1 MVRANPGSGAFS
13 FKAIIRSY
21 TGGITGVMGN
31 MRAVTRNGWKGYAAG
46 AAGAVASIFAGTLL
60 ARVTMPLA
68 MKAMPQLAASEMGAR
83 VLSFANYYTGGW
95 AVAHFTPGLKPQ
107 TRDALLFGTVL
118 ASVVEVIR
126 PGTIQALVAKIP
138 GVGESIAGH
147 LSGIESELS
156 DYVQQALSGLG
167 HGGYEYDGSQ
177 GFHDYQQGAAA
188 LPVGALAG
196 KPPWARGLGG
206 LRDYEVAGGRLS
218 GLADASDGTDMGSA
232 AATAGSGS
240 WDAMRADHDLSKLGC
255 GAPDDGAMTGA

>member
-1 MVRANPGSGAFS
+1 VVRANPGGFS
-13 FKAIIRSY
+13 FRAIIRSY

-68 MKAMPQLAASEMGAR
+68 MKAMPSVAASEMGAR

-107 TRDALLFGTVL
+107 TRDALLFGTVI

-138 GVGESIAGH
+138 GVGEAIAGH

-156 DYVQQALSGLG
+156 DYVQQALAGLG
-167 HGGYEYDGSQ
+167 HNGYEYDGSK
-177 GFHDYQQGAAA
+177 GFHDYQAGAAT
-188 LPVGALAG
+188 LPVGALSG
-196 KPPWARGLGG
+196 KAPWAAGFG
-206 LRDYEVAGGRLS
+206 DYQVARGRLS
-218 GLADASDGTDMGSA
+218 GLGDASDGTDAG
-232 AATAGSGS
+232 TASPSTGSGS
-240 WDAMRADHDLSKLGC
+240 WDAMRSDHDLSKLGC
-255 GAPDDGAMTGA
+255 PMVDDGAMTGG